1 MPNIKNYDNQLN
13 LPVGSEFVEKINQL
27 IKKLEKINEN
37 DLKVKIDLTGYITSL
52 EIVRDYQKR
61 LISGTNI
68 KTINDQTILGPGNIK
83 IESEVKRNEFGNL
96 IDLNTSAKN
105 NIVSAVNELDR
116 LIDDLTNSKANKS
129 EVNSTIN
136 SINLEI
142 SNLKTLINN
151 LNSSKANQNE
161 VNTVKSDLN
170 TVQNKVN
177 TIASSYIKSV
187 SYVESTGLFTFTL
200 QDGTTKSIDLAIEK
214 VVANFVYDSNTNN
227 LVLTLADGTKQ
238 TVPLTGLVDDFDG
251 VDGQTIKVTV
261 SSDNKISAEVKGKV
275 IGEEHLTD
283 ELLNKINE
291 GAGSS
296 VVGPE
301 KYLKDVEYNSSDGI
315 ITFTLQDDTK
325 KQVDIPI
332 EKTVKSFEL
341 IQGGGTP
348 TDLTGYTV
356 TVPAGW
362 SASQGY
368 GEFSL
373 LGTYVLPSSGNVI
386 NFSDSYANFKVGF
399 YNDRT
404 TTNAITCVS
413 SVSGSNNYFSA
424 SSNIIIN
431 ITGGASVTNSKLI
444 QWFVNNNATF
454 EKETSSTT
462 LRLTLND
469 DTYFDVNLELNGQG
483 AVDAYTKEESDNR
496 YASKTIENQTTN
508 LTTKVTNIENSYI
521 KSVAYEPTTGIFT
534 FILQDSSIRTVDLAI
549 EKVVT
554 NFEYVANYVK
564 KEPTPADLTGYAVIV
579 PAGWSANQG
588 YGTFKELSFTL
599 FNNSSNTE
607 FGVYSGIAIGY
618 FYSPNTGSTF
628 AYKNYISLDS
638 GDSDSFGAGSYG
650 TSYSFRFSNIS
661 GTDTTNQNLI
671 QWFVNN
677 GATFTKDSPNG
688 IGESGLLL
696 TLADGTSTFIS
707 LANFIKDYTGKDG
720 DQIQINIINHEIS
733 AILKDGSI
741 TSVKLADEVKN
752 SFASKETETKA
763 NTLETNLS
771 GLQDRVTSLEQNQGS
786 GSGGGAVSASIF
798 ETVVVE
804 DFSGLEEAQGP
815 YTHFADITLTNS
827 LDNKASIELLNN
839 NAVLFATYGFAIAS
853 ISSGNV
859 VTVYSINKP
868 SESVTLT
875 FEIVKA
881 YKVWD
886 GSYTEGAGASLITF
900 TIDGTTYQAEEGM
913 TWGEW
918 VDSSYNNGVYVLD
931 SGGLYIE
938 LASDT
943 FFTVGYNDA
952 FIKSTDVIENKDY
965 VLISQNPG
973 GSN

>member
-1 MPNIKNYDNQLN
+1 MPNINDYDYQLN
-13 LPVGSEFVEKINQL
+13 LPIGTEFVQKINQL

-83 IESEVKRNEFGNL
+83 IESEIKRNEFGNL
-96 IDLNTSAKN
+96 VDLNTSAKN

-142 SNLKTLINN
+142 NNLRTLINN
-151 LNSSKANQNE
+151 LSNSKANQSE

-177 TIASSYIKSV
+177 TIASSYIKNV

-200 QDGTTKSIDLAIEK
+200 QDGTTKKIDLAIEK

-227 LVLTLADGTKQ
+227 LILTLADGTKQ

-251 VDGQTIKVTV
+251 VDGQTVKVTV
-261 SSDNKISAEVKGKV
+261 SSDNKISAEIKGKV
-275 IGEEHLTD
+275 IGEQHLTD
-283 ELLNKINE
+283 ELLAKINE

-296 VVGPE
+296 AVGPE
-301 KYLKDVEYNSSDGI
+301 KYLKDVEYNSNNGI
-315 ITFTLQDDTK
+315 ITFTLQNDTK
-325 KQVDIPI
+325 KQVDIPV
-332 EKTVKSFEL
+332 EKTVKNFEL

-362 SASQGY
+362 STSQGY

-373 LGTYVLPSSGNVI
+373 IGTYVLPSSGDVI

-404 TTNAITCVS
+404 TNNIITCLS
-413 SVSGSNNYFSA
+413 SVSGSNNYYTG
-424 SSNIIIN
+424 SNEIIIN
-431 ITGGASVTNSKLI
+431 ITGGASVTNQKLI
-444 QWFVNNNATF
+444 QWFVDRNATF
-454 EKETSSTT
+454 EKETNSIT

-483 AVDAYTKEESDNR
+483 TVDAYTKEESDNR
-496 YASKTIENQTTN
+496 YASKIIENQTTN

-521 KSVAYEPTTGIFT
+521 KSVAYEPTAGIFT
-534 FILQDSSIRTVDLAI
+534 FILQDSSVRTIDLAI

-554 NFEYVANYVK
+554 NFEYVTNYVK
-564 KEPTPADLTGYAVIV
+564 KEPTPTDLTGYAVIV
-579 PAGWSANQG
+579 PDGWSATAG
-588 YGTFKELSFTL
+588 YGKFNELGFTL
-599 FNNSSNTE
+599 FVNESDVE
-607 FGVYSGIAIGY
+607 LGVFSGFAIGY
-618 FYSPNTGSTF
+618 AYSPNTGSSF
-628 AYKNYISLDS
+628 AYKDYISLDS

-650 TSYSFRFSNIS
+650 DSFSLKFSNIS
-661 GTDTTNQNLI
+661 GTDTTNQSLI

-677 GATFTKDSPNG
+677 RATFTKDSA
-688 IGESGLLL
+688 GESGLLL
-696 TLADGTSTFIS
+696 TLADGTSSFIS
-707 LANFIKDYTGKDG
+707 LANFIKDYTGKNG
-720 DQIQINIINHEIS
+720 DQIQINIINHEVS

-741 TSVKLADEVKN
+741 TNVKLADEVKN

-771 GLQDRVTSLEQNQGS
+771 NLQERVTSLEQNQGS
-786 GSGGGAVSASIF
+786 GGNGGSAVSASIF
-798 ETVVVE
+798 ESATVD
-804 DFSGLEEAQGP
+804 DFSALEEAQGP
-815 YTHFADITLTNS
+815 YTHFAEVTLTNS
-827 LDNKASIELLNN
+827 LDDKASVELLNN

-853 ISSGNV
+853 VSSGNV
-859 VTVYSINKP
+859 VTVYSINK
-868 SESVTLT
+868 SAEAVTLT
-875 FEIVKA
+875 FEIVKV

-886 GSYTEGAGASLITF
+886 GSYTEGTGASLINF
-900 TIDGTTYQAEEGM
+900 TIGGTSYSAEEGM
-913 TWGEW
+913 TWEEW
-918 VDSSYNNGVYVLD
+918 CNSEYNTIGASANSNAGYITDKNYMNTIHTVSSSVEVLP
-931 SGGLYIE
+931 
-938 LASDT
+938 SDT
-943 FFTVGYNDA
+943 IVNG
-952 FIKSTDVIENKDY
+952 ENYEFKY
-965 VLISQNPG
+965 AG